1 MESTDLIAVAAAL
14 VPHKDALKEV
24 YSDLLKPGVVQ
35 AGKAIGDSLEGMFL
49 PITEW
54 KEKRKLL
61 FQKRMEVFS
70 RWLEKVPDEKIL
82 PVPPDLGV
90 PILEKLSYVED
101 EVISQLFLSLLT
113 TAANEDTVNMAHPS
127 FIRVIESLSADEAK
141 LLLEFKEKGWVIG
154 AQEIRENTQTGDK
167 KLYGKRHGRLE
178 NTPNLRFRE
187 NIEVY
192 LSNFVGLGIIERSGR
207 QLLPEEYEEEAFY
220 EDRHQVFDELQKE
233 IIRDPLPLKGN
244 AHGLGE
250 YRIFLTAYGR
260 MFLSACVKNVEVRF

>member
-1 MESTDLIAVAAAL
+1 MESTDLIAAAAAL
-14 VPHKDALKEV
+14 VPHKDALKAV

-35 AGKAIGDSLEGMFL
+35 VGKAIGETLEGMFL
-49 PITEW
+49 PISEW
-54 KEKRKLL
+54 KEKKRLR
-61 FQKRMEVFS
+61 FQKRMELY
-70 RWLEKVPDEKIL
+70 RRALENIPEEKIL
-82 PVPPDLGV
+82 PIPPDLGV

-101 EVISQLFLSLLT
+101 DVISQLFLNLLT

-141 LLLEFKEKGWVIG
+141 LLLEFREKGWVIG
-154 AQEIRENTQTGDK
+154 VQEIHENTQTGDK
-167 KLYGKRHGRLE
+167 RLYGKRHGRLE

-220 EDRHQVFDELQKE
+220 EDHHQIFDELQKE
-233 IIRDPLPLKGN
+233 ITQDPMPLKGN

-260 MFLSACVKNVEVRF
+260 MFLDACVKNVEI